1 LGRREV
7 IKETSIP
14 LTRDDVVALSERVG
28 DPDWLRERRLAAWA
42 LSEALPVPSVSEEA
56 WRRTDIRGLRW
67 NEVMKLPDA
76 SAGDASAIPA
86 DLTTPLIGD
95 KQGGLLVFAGGKV
108 VRYEFSE
115 TLAKQGVIFTDLATA
130 AQKHPDI
137 LKKYFMAEAVTP
149 EEDKL
154 TALHAALWTHG
165 VLLYVPKGV
174 AVDLPLHSVEYAPGT
189 EMTGTHIL
197 VVVEEDA
204 SVTYLHENAS
214 PTLDVQTLHL
224 GVTELIVRE
233 NANLRYVAL
242 QNWGEHVYNFGHQ
255 RARVGR
261 SGQLDWVAGEMGTRM
276 SKIFMTLDLEGD
288 GAWGRMSGLFFTH
301 NRQHLDL
308 DTQQNHRAVST
319 TSDLL
324 FKGALKGHSRT
335 VWQGMIVAEP
345 GAQKTDGFQ
354 ANRNLLLEPTAR
366 ADSIPGLEIQAND
379 LRCTHA
385 ATVGKIDDVELFYL
399 QSRGISTPDATRLI
413 VDGFFDPLM
422 QRIPF
427 EGVRE
432 RLQASIDQKMMSA

>member
-1 LGRREV
+1 V
-7 IKETSIP
+7 KEAVVP
-14 LTRDDVVALSERVG
+14 LKRDDVVALSERVG
-28 DPDWLRERRLAAWA
+28 DPDWLRERRLEAWA
-42 LSEALPVPSVSEEA
+42 LAETLPMPSVNEEA
-56 WRRTDIRGLRW
+56 WRRTDVRGLRW
-67 NEVMKLPDA
+67 DEVMKLP
-76 SAGDASAIPA
+76 GDTGPGLGDVPA
-86 DLTTPLIGD
+86 ELTSPLIGE
-95 KQGGLLVFAGGKV
+95 KQGGLIVFAGGKV
-108 VRYEFSE
+108 VKSE
-115 TLAKQGVIFTDLATA
+115 LSDEIAGQGVVFADLATA

-137 LKKYFMAEAVTP
+137 LKKYFMTEAVRP
-149 EEDKL
+149 DEDKL
-154 TALHAALWTHG
+154 SALHAALWTHG
-165 VLLYVPKGV
+165 VLLYVPRGV
-174 AVDLPLHSVEYAPGT
+174 TVELPLHSVEYAPGL

-197 VVVEEDA
+197 VVLEEGA
-204 SVTYLHENAS
+204 SATYLHENAS

-224 GVTELIVRE
+224 GVTELLVRDD
-233 NANLRYVAL
+233 ANLRYVAL

-261 SGQLDWVAGEMGTRM
+261 NGQLDWVAGEMGTRM

-308 DTQQNHRAVST
+308 DTQQNHRALST

-385 ATVGKIDDVELFYL
+385 ATVGRIDDVEMFYL
-399 QSRGISTPDATRLI
+399 KSRGIPTLEATRLI

-432 RLQASIDQKMMSA
+432 RLQASIDQKMLE

>member
-1 LGRREV
+1 VGRREV
-7 IKETSIP
+7 VKEAAVP
-14 LTRDDVVALSERVG
+14 LKRDDVIALSERVG
-28 DPDWLRERRLAAWA
+28 DPDWLRERRLDAWTLA
-42 LSEALPVPSVSEEA
+42 EALPMPSVNEEA
-56 WRRTDIRGLRW
+56 WRRTDVRGLRW
-67 NEVMKLPDA
+67 DEVMKLPGEKGPGL
-76 SAGDASAIPA
+76 GDVPA
-86 DLTTPLIGD
+86 ELTTPLIGD

-108 VRYEFSE
+108 VRSE
-115 TLAKQGVIFTDLATA
+115 LSSELSGQGVVFTDLATA

-137 LKKYFMAEAVTP
+137 LKKFFMTEAVRP
-149 EEDKL
+149 DEDKL
-154 TALHAALWTHG
+154 SALHAALWTHG
-165 VLLYVPKGV
+165 VLLYVPKNV
-174 AVDLPLHSVEYAPGT
+174 AVELPLHSVEYAPGT

-197 VVVEEDA
+197 VVLEEGA
-204 SVTYLHENAS
+204 SATYLHENAS

-224 GVTELIVRE
+224 GVTELLVRD

-301 NRQHLDL
+301 NRQHLDM
-308 DTQQNHRAVST
+308 DTQQNHRAVGT

-385 ATVGKIDDVELFYL
+385 ATVGKIDDVEMFYL
-399 QSRGISTPDATRLI
+399 QSRGIPTLEATRLI

-432 RLQASIDQKMMSA
+432 RLQASIDQKMLE

>member
-1 LGRREV
+1 MGRREV
-7 IKETSIP
+7 VKEAAIP
-14 LTRDDVVALSERVG
+14 LTRADVSALSERLG
-28 DPDWLRERRLAAWA
+28 DPDWLREQRSDAWA
-42 LSEALPVPSVSEEA
+42 LAETLPMPSVNEEA
-56 WRRTDIRGLRW
+56 WRRTDVRGLRW
-67 NEVMKLPDA
+67 AEVMKLPDG
-76 SAGDASAIPA
+76 AGLSFNDVPA
-86 DLTTPLIGD
+86 ELTTPLIGD
-95 KQGGLLVFAGGKV
+95 KQGGLIVFAGGKV
-108 VRYEFSE
+108 VKSE
-115 TLAKQGVIFTDLATA
+115 LSAELEKQGVIFTDLATA
-130 AQKHPDI
+130 THQYPDH
-137 LKKYFMAEAVTP
+137 LKKHFMTEAVRAD
-149 EEDKL
+149 EDKL
-154 TALHAALWTHG
+154 GALHAALWTHG

-189 EMTGTHIL
+189 EMTATHIL
-197 VVVEEDA
+197 VVLDEGA
-204 SVTYLHENAS
+204 SATYLHESAS
-214 PTLDVQTLHL
+214 PTLDVQALHL
-224 GVTELIVRE
+224 GATELLVRD
-233 NANLRYVAL
+233 NANLHYVAL

-255 RARVGR
+255 RAKVGR
-261 SGQLDWVAGEMGTRM
+261 NGQLDWVVGEMGTRL
-276 SKIFMTLDLEGD
+276 SKVFMTLDLEGD

-308 DTQQNHRAVST
+308 DTQQNHRAVGT

-366 ADSIPGLEIQAND
+366 ADSIPGLEIEAND

-385 ATVGKIDDVELFYL
+385 ATVGKIDDLELFYL
-399 QSRGISTPDATRLI
+399 RSRGIPTAEATRLI

-432 RLQASIDQKMMSA
+432 RLQASVDEKMTA

>member
-1 LGRREV
+1 MGRREV
-7 IKETSIP
+7 VKEAIIP
-14 LTRDDVVALSERVG
+14 LTRDDVAALSERSG
-28 DPDWLRERRLAAWA
+28 DPDWLRERRLEAWA
-42 LSEALPVPSVSEEA
+42 LAEALPMPSVNEEA
-56 WRRTDIRGLRW
+56 WRRTDVRGLRW
-67 NEVMKLPDA
+67 DEVMKLP
-76 SAGDASAIPA
+76 GDKGPGSGDVPA
-86 DLTTPLIGD
+86 ELTTPLIGD

-108 VRYEFSE
+108 VRSE
-115 TLAKQGVIFTDLATA
+115 LSSELTAQGVVFTDLATA

-137 LKKYFMAEAVTP
+137 LKKFFMTEAVLP
-149 EEDKL
+149 GEDKL
-154 TALHAALWTHG
+154 SALHAAFWTHG
-165 VLLYVPKGV
+165 VLLYVPRNV

-197 VVVEEDA
+197 VVLEEGA
-204 SVTYLHENAS
+204 SATYLHENAS
-214 PTLDVQTLHL
+214 PTLDVQVLHL
-224 GVTELIVRE
+224 GVTELLVRD
-233 NANLRYVAL
+233 NANLRFVAL

-255 RARVGR
+255 RARVKR

-288 GAWGRMSGLFFTH
+288 GAWGRMSGLFFAH

-308 DTQQNHRAVST
+308 DTQQNHRAVGT

-324 FKGALKGHSRT
+324 FKGALKGHSRS

-366 ADSIPGLEIQAND
+366 ADSIPGLEILAND

-399 QSRGISTPDATRLI
+399 KSRGISTQDATRLI

-432 RLQASIDQKMMSA
+432 RLQASIDQKMNE